1 MKIDD
6 SIKKTGGLPVG
17 PTSTRAGAAAGT
29 GAQASV
35 RPAAT
40 AGSDNVHISTQLKT
54 LASQVASTGGVFDAG
69 KVEEIKA
76 AIAGGQFQVD
86 AAKVA
91 NGLIESVRDLI
102 SARKH

>member
-6 SIKKTGGLPVG
+6 SIKKAGGLPVS
-17 PTSTRAGAAAGT
+17 PTSTRTGAATGS
-29 GAQASV
+29 GAQAGV
-35 RPAAT
+35 QPAA
-40 AGSDNVHISTQLKT
+40 AASGDNVHISAQLKT
-54 LASQVASTGGVFDAG
+54 LASKVASTGGVFDAG

-91 NGLIESVRDLI
+91 NGLIESVRDLL